1 MYYQPKVRL
10 QDGQVASA
18 EALVRWQHPQ
28 KGFIYPSDFIP
39 VFERSGDICRLD
51 LYVFEEV
58 CAMLAGRLAQGA
70 GVSRRGEPLRAGI
83 SRQRIFCSGLRISG
97 TSTRSPAA

>member
-10 QDGQVASA
+10 RDGQVASA

-39 VFERSGDICRLD
+39 VFERSGDICRLA

-70 GVSRRGEPLRAGI
+70 PVFPVAVNLSGI

>member
-1 MYYQPKVRL
+1 MHLEKELVNLLDSSLANRDFKVYYQPKVRL
-10 QDGQVASA
+10 RDGQVASA

-58 CAMLAGRLAQGA
+58 CAMLAGRLAQKA
-70 GVSRRGEPLRAGI
+70 RRCFPSR
-83 SRQRIFCSGLRISG
+83 
-97 TSTRSPAA
+97 